1 VRPTPGPFHW
11 SRLRDA
17 RVGPRV
23 FLGMMV
29 VGALAVIAYAAFV
42 RSPGSPTTPL
52 HVRLHLPNLGRLT
65 AVPGPCSARAYPPGA
80 KYTFERCTSSTTPV
94 AWSRCSKVTYAVDG
108 SRAPAGSASDV
119 QQAVTQLEAATGLR
133 LVPVSGSADITIAW
147 DPSLYNPR
155 PGTSGEAGET
165 DFQTAS
171 GGLSGPRVASASVRL
186 SAHLV
191 AGTAPGIGEKP
202 ILLHEL
208 GHAVGLGHFTGPE
221 IMNPLDQG
229 FASYQ
234 PGDLAGL
241 AALYHPSSCTA

>member
-1 VRPTPGPFHW
+1 MAV
-11 SRLRDA
+11 A
-17 RVGPRV
+17 
-23 FLGMMV
+23 
-29 VGALAVIAYAAFV
+29 ALAVIAYAVFS
-42 RSPGSPTTPL
+42 RSPGSPATPL
-52 HVRLHLPNLGRLT
+52 HIGLHLPNLRQLT

-94 AWSRCSKVTYAVDG
+94 TWSRCSKVTYAVDDT
-108 SRAPAGSASDV
+108 SAPAGSAADV
-119 QQAVTQLEAATGLR
+119 QQAISQLEAATGLR
-133 LVPVSGSADITIAW
+133 LVAVSGSADITIAW
-147 DPSLYNPR
+147 DSALYNPR

-165 DFQTAS
+165 DFQTES
-171 GGLSGPRVASASVRL
+171 GGLSGPRVSSASVRL

-191 AGTAPGIGEKP
+191 SGTAPGIGEKP

-229 FASYQ
+229 FAGYQ

-241 AALYHPSSCTA
+241 AALYHPSSCTG